1 MKLKITNKTMNKNID
16 QINPGELFIV
26 VDNEEE
32 KYKLFPGVF
41 MKLDVKFMN
50 FDKNN
55 KINKNAVNLNSG
67 ILYYINQNTILQV
80 LNGELII

>member
-26 VDNEEE
+26 VENKEDKHN
-32 KYKLFPGVF
+32 LFTGIF
-41 MKLDVKFMN
+41 MKLD
-50 FDKNN
+50 KNN
-55 KINKNAVNLNSG
+55 TNKNAVKLNNG
-67 ILYYINQNTILQV
+67 TLYYINQNTILQV

>member
-26 VDNEEE
+26 VENKED
-32 KYKLFPGVF
+32 KHKLFTGIF
-41 MKLDVKFMN
+41 MKLD
-50 FDKNN
+50 KNN
-55 KINKNAVNLNSG
+55 TNKNAVKLNNG
-67 ILYYINQNTILQV
+67 TLYYINQNTILQV